1 MYLITSNLKFKTVD
15 KDRLFYGRYRYSISI
30 PLKEANVLRKELS
43 HDSID
48 RILQRR
54 QAYWSTMPNYRYRTI
69 EPETIDQLHRVCD
82 FLLAITDEYKLVFNY
97 NHWLTIYTNSLTII
111 DQVDALDFIASKTYS
126 QVNVNRP
133 RNTILLKNS
142 KHTKRSYFREFAIT
156 SDEKARLTNFFESQ
170 QDYIRIS
177 PGLKNWMNRGY
188 RYNYVYDY
196 FFVDYSEDLWLTML
210 NLVRPGIIRKTVE
223 ILQDK

>member
-1 MYLITSNLKFKTVD
+1 MITSNLKFKTVN
-15 KDRLFYGRYRYSISI
+15 KDRLFYDQYQYSACI
-30 PLKEANVLRKELS
+30 PLKESTALRGNLS
-43 HDSID
+43 HDAID
-48 RILQRR
+48 QAIERR
-54 QAYWSTMPNYRYRTI
+54 QTYWAMMRNSIVDRR
-69 EPETIDQLHRVCD
+69 IDDSVVAQLHDICD
-82 FLLAITDEYKLVFNY
+82 FLLALTDEYKLVFNY

-111 DQVDALDFIASKTYS
+111 NQVNALDFIANKTYS

-133 RNTILLKNS
+133 RDTILLKNS
-142 KHTKRSYFREFAIT
+142 KHTKRSYFREFAIN
-156 SDEKARLTNFFESQ
+156 SNEKEILTNFFESQ

>member
-1 MYLITSNLKFKTVD
+1 M
-15 KDRLFYGRYRYSISI
+15 SI
-30 PLKEANVLRKELS
+30 PIKEANALRKELS

-54 QAYWSTMPNYRYRTI
+54 QAYWSTMPNHRSRTI

-82 FLLAITDEYKLVFNY
+82 FLLAITDEYKLVFYY

-156 SDEKARLTNFFESQ
+156 SHEKTMLANFFANQ
-170 QDYIRIS
+170 QDHVKLS
-177 PGLKNWMNRGY
+177 PGLQNWLKRAPLH
-188 RYNYVYDY
+188 NYVFDY
-196 FFVDYSEDLWLTML
+196 FFIDYSDDQWMTML
-210 NLVRPGIIRKTVE
+210 NLVRPGLIRKTVK
-223 ILQDK
+223 IIQDK